1 MVEEALQTGSI
12 VTLVVTA
19 ASLGFMHTIFG
30 PDHYVPFVMMSKAQ
44 GWSRKKTAIITFLC
58 GLGHVSASVVIG
70 LVLVGIG
77 MIASNWGES
86 RWATFH
92 DMRGSVAAWLL
103 MGLGAAYFVWGVV
116 QAKRNK
122 VHAHAHVHDDG
133 EVHKHGHSHTKAH
146 MHAHTSPGK
155 QLTPWILFTI
165 FIFGPCESLIPLML
179 GAWAVAKTSGV
190 LLVTA
195 AFSVTTIITILAA
208 VAILLGG
215 ISLVPL
221 GKLERYTHALAGLS
235 LVACGGAIQFMG
247 L

>member
-44 GWSRKKTAIITFLC
+44 GWSRKKTALITFLC

-77 MIASNWGES
+77 MVATNWGES
-86 RWATFH
+86 RWAAFH
-92 DMRGSVAAWLL
+92 EMRGSVAAWLL

-122 VHAHAHVHDDG
+122 PHAHAHVHEDG
-133 EVHKHGHSHTKAH
+133 EVHKHGHTHTKAH

-195 AFSVTTIITILAA
+195 AFSITTIITILVA

-235 LVACGGAIQFMG
+235 LVA
-247 L
+247 